1 MTTEQQK
8 PFENRLIP
16 VMREGVE
23 VIKMIFFRKLG
34 DSLAEAY
41 PEREAK
47 SRAML
52 TGAIVN
58 TIFDT
63 PNTQEPFA
71 SYNMDNGEMIASEVS
86 SVATRVDEMRIP
98 LTDALR
104 MQALCD
110 QMEELGES
118 KILQLALDNGIL
130 IEERDM
136 PLPHSFIE
144 LVRRMGKAFGL
155 LIPPLPSNDPAAD
168 TTQ

>member
-1 MTTEQQK
+1 MS
-8 PFENRLIP
+8 FENKLIP

-23 VIKMIFFRKLG
+23 VIKMIFFKKLS
-34 DSLAEAY
+34 DVLAEKY

-52 TGAIVN
+52 TGAVVN
-58 TIFDT
+58 IIFDT

-71 SYNMDNGEMIASEVS
+71 SFNAENMELIARETQ
-86 SVATRVDEMRIP
+86 SVASMLDEMRIP

-110 QMEELGES
+110 QMEDLDTTNT
-118 KILQLALDNGIL
+118 LQLARDHGIL
-130 IEERDM
+130 IEDRDL
-136 PLPHSFIE
+136 PLPPSFIDM
-144 LVRRMGKAFGL
+144 VRRMGKTFGL
-155 LIPPLPSNDPAAD
+155 LIPPLPDEEPASD

>member
-1 MTTEQQK
+1 MTTEQQ
-8 PFENRLIP
+8 PFENKLIP

-23 VIKMIFFRKLG
+23 VIKMIFFKKLG
-34 DSLAEAY
+34 DVLAEKQ

-58 TIFDT
+58 TIFAT

-71 SYNMDNGEMIASEVS
+71 SFNEENRELIAREVGNVAAQLEEMQ
-86 SVATRVDEMRIP
+86 IP

-110 QMEELGES
+110 KMEELDDS
-118 KILQLALDNGIL
+118 KVLQLARDNGIL

-136 PLPHSFIE
+136 PMPNSFID

-155 LIPPLPSNDPAAD
+155 LIPPLPEDDPATD